1 MTELEKKITTE
12 TLLKKLPLE
21 TCWAITGE
29 TLTRLAVYRI
39 LKTST
44 PFLGKDDGIFSL
56 LSGWDKETEI
66 KWKVYS
72 EAGSKMYPF
81 VKEMFNIPVENAIDV
96 AKLYTVTGRL
106 LMGPSFEFEQ
116 VEVTPERA
124 VFRCTKCP
132 YWEAYEEKEATLYP
146 ELIPCGL
153 GHEAFQGEGFKAINP
168 KITHTLVKSRPR
180 GDPYCEDIFEFKDE

>member
-1 MTELEKKITTE
+1 MAETLEKITTK
-12 TLLKKLPLE
+12 TLLEKLPPE

-29 TLTRLAVYRI
+29 TLTRFAVLRI

-72 EAGSKMYPF
+72 EGGRKMYPF
-81 VKEMFNIPVENAIDV
+81 VKEMFNIPVENAVDV
-96 AKLYTVTGRL
+96 VKLAIVTQRL
-106 LMGPSFEFEQ
+106 LMSPEWKFEI

-124 VFRCTKCP
+124 VVRTTKCP
-132 YWEAYEEKEATLYP
+132 YWKRYEEKEATVYP
-146 ELIPCGL
+146 ELIPCGI

-168 KITHTLVKSRPR
+168 KITHKLTKAMPR
-180 GDPYCEDIFEFKDE
+180 GDPYCEDVYEFKEE